1 MKLKVNG
8 EAQEL
13 SDLDPATP
21 LLWVLRDRLQLVGA
35 KYGCGIGQCGACTVL
50 LEGQPIRSCSV
61 SVGGVGDGEIRTIEG
76 LAESPEKLHPVQE
89 AWIDEDVAQC
99 GYCQAGQIMAATAL
113 LEKNPTPSDTEIDAA
128 MAGNLCRCG
137 TYLRI
142 RSAIKRASEKTFAG
156 TAKKDREENA

>member
-1 MKLKVNG
+1 MLKLNING
-8 EAQEL
+8 EVQEV
-13 SDLDPATP
+13 SDLDPETP

-50 LEGQPIRSCSV
+50 LNDQPIRSCSL
-61 SVGGVGDGEIRTIEG
+61 SVGQIGEGEIRTIEG
-76 LAESPEKLHPVQE
+76 LAESPENLHPVQE
-89 AWIDEDVAQC
+89 AWIAEDVAQC

-113 LEKNPTPSDTEIDAA
+113 LEKNPTPSDAEIDTA

-142 RSAIKRASEKTFAG
+142 RSAIKRASQNTEAG
-156 TAKKDREENA
+156 APAKKEGSV